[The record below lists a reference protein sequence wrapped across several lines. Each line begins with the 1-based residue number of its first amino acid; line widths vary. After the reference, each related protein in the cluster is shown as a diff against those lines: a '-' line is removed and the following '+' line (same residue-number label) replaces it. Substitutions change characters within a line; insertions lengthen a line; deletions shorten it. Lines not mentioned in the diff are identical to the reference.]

1 MTRAQLHDTSLEEL
15 LSAYA
20 VAAIQHEKATEGSD
34 YRAANMAHDG
44 IAAIHRELAARGE
57 RALRSLVP
65 LLSRAEPA
73 VRHWAAAHLLL
84 VEPSLAE
91 PVLAALSELPGAVGL
106 GSGMVLKEWKKGGLH
121 FP

>member
-1 MTRAQLHDTSLEEL
+1 MTRAQLHDASLEEL

-20 VAAIQHEKATEGSD
+20 VAAIQHEKATEESD
-34 YRAANMAHDG
+34 YRAANKAHDE
-44 IAAIHRELAARGE
+44 IAAIHRELTTRGD
-57 RALRSLVP
+57 RALRSMVP

-84 VEPSLAE
+84 VEPGLAE
-91 PVLAALSELPGAVGL
+91 PVLTELSALSGAVGL
-106 GSGMVLKEWKKGGLH
+106 GSGMVLKEWKKGSLR